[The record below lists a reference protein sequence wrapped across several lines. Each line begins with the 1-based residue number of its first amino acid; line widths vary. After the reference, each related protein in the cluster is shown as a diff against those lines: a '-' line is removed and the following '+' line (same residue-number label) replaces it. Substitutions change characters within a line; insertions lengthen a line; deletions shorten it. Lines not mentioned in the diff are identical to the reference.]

1 MSTNSVTLRN
11 LRSLSGMN
19 FFIPDYQRGY
29 RWSSFEAEQLMNDL
43 KEFCKRRKE
52 EGEFYCLQPIVVK
65 KRTWLREENGKTSE
79 VNGYEVIDGQQRL
92 TTLYILMKCKEQKIK
107 ALYEDFQP
115 FSIKYETRVE
125 FDSQKFLENID
136 KPTEASSEFI
146 DFYHMRSVYD
156 SINDWFKKSYDG
168 KSDYDR
174 KIIDALLSQDIEET
188 EGGSDIDK
196 ANNVRM
202 IWYEVSD
209 SENSS
214 SNDIFT
220 RLNIGKIPLT
230 NAELIKALLLR
241 RGNFIESE
249 ASLKQIQI
257 STEWNQIEQRLQD
270 DSFWYFLYN
279 TSSEFR
285 YENRIEFLF
294 DLMKHRT
301 KDSEYYYTFNEFNR
315 RLEDLG
321 RDPDLQNN
329 QARIDKIWLEVKQ
342 TFQTLEEWYEDRT
355 LYHLI
360 GFLIEQGED
369 IKDLREQSLSRSKS
383 DFIAYIKEKIREK
396 MGEVNL
402 RDLTYGEK
410 TVKKVLLLFN
420 ILTTLKSSQ
429 SSSRFPFGRYKKE
442 KWDIEHITSQTE
454 INIHDDKKRKEW
466 IKDMFVYFT
475 GKEDISAVQNYLE
488 KLINKIKKGPY
499 ESPTTAKER
508 SEAKILKALLSL
520 VCDPEPRVNVEE
532 FEKTFRQ
539 VQSYFSEDEVRDKN
553 NISNLALLD
562 AQTNRGYKNSFFPVK
577 REWII
582 RKDRQGIFVPIGI
595 KNVFLKYYSP
605 KSNNMLRW
613 GNEDAENYLSAI
625 EREIADYVEGD
636 KNVGN

>member
-342 TFQTLEEWYEDRT
+342 TFQTLEEW
-355 LYHLI
+355 L
-360 GFLIEQGED
+360 
-369 IKDLREQSLSRSKS
+369 
-383 DFIAYIKEKIREK
+383 DF
-396 MGEVNL
+396 
-402 RDLTYGEK
+402 
-410 TVKKVLLLFN
+410 F
-420 ILTTLKSSQ
+420 
-429 SSSRFPFGRYKKE
+429 
-442 KWDIEHITSQTE
+442 E
-454 INIHDDKKRKEW
+454 INH
-466 IKDMFVYFT
+466 Y
-475 GKEDISAVQNYLE
+475 
-488 KLINKIKKGPY
+488 
-499 ESPTTAKER
+499 
-508 SEAKILKALLSL
+508 
-520 VCDPEPRVNVEE
+520 C
-532 FEKTFRQ
+532 
-539 VQSYFSEDEVRDKN
+539 
-553 NISNLALLD
+553 
-562 AQTNRGYKNSFFPVK
+562 
-577 REWII
+577 
-582 RKDRQGIFVPIGI
+582 
-595 KNVFLKYYSP
+595 P
-605 KSNNMLRW
+605 K
-613 GNEDAENYLSAI
+613 
-625 EREIADYVEGD
+625 
-636 KNVGN
+636 

>member
-11 LRSLSGMN
+11 LRSLSGLN

-43 KEFCKRRKE
+43 KEFCKRRNE
-52 EGEFYCLQPIVVK
+52 EGDFYCLQPVVVK
-65 KRTWLREENGKTSE
+65 KRSWLREEDGKTSE
-79 VNGYEVIDGQQRL
+79 VEGYEVIDGQQRL

-107 ALYEDFQP
+107 ALYEDEGFQF
-115 FSIKYETRVE
+115 FSIRYETRVE

-136 KPTEASSEFI
+136 KSTASSEFI
-146 DFYHMRSVYD
+146 DFYHMREVYD
-156 SINDWFKKSYDG
+156 SINKWFKNSREGESAYD
-168 KSDYDR
+168 KR
-174 KIIDALLSQDIEET
+174 IIEALLDQDLEVT
-188 EGGSDIDK
+188 EGNTKIDK
-196 ANNVRM
+196 AKNVRM

-209 SENSS
+209 SEDSS

-279 TSSEFR
+279 TSSKVQ
-285 YENRIEFLF
+285 YDNRIEFLF

-301 KDSEYYYTFNEFNR
+301 NDCDYYYTFNQFNK
-315 RLEDLG
+315 RLEELG
-321 RDPDLQNN
+321 RDPDLENN
-329 QARIDKIWLEVKQ
+329 QERIDKIWLEVKQ

-369 IKDLREQSLSRSKS
+369 IKDLREQSLNRSKS
-383 DFIAYIKEKIREK
+383 DFIAFIKEKIREK

-420 ILTTLKSSQ
+420 ILTTLKNSQ
-429 SSSRFPFGRYKKE
+429 SSARFPFGRYKKE
-442 KWDIEHITSQTE
+442 KWDIEHITSQRE

-475 GKEDISAVQNYLE
+475 GKEDISVVQNYLE
-488 KLINKIKKGPY
+488 KLIKKKTY
-499 ESPTTAKER
+499 ESPTTAKEN

-520 VCDPEPRVNVEE
+520 VANPEHRVNVEE
-532 FEKTFRQ
+532 FEKTFKQ
-539 VQSYFSEDEVRDKN
+539 VQTYFSEDEVRDKN

-562 AQTNRGYKNSFFPVK
+562 AQTNRAYKNSFFPVK

-582 RKDRQGIFVPIGI
+582 RKDRQGIFVPIGT

-605 KSNNMLRW
+605 KSNNMSRW
-613 GNEDAENYLSAI
+613 GNEDAENYISAI

>member
-1 MSTNSVTLRN
+1 
-11 LRSLSGMN
+11 
-19 FFIPDYQRGY
+19 
-29 RWSSFEAEQLMNDL
+29 
-43 KEFCKRRKE
+43 
-52 EGEFYCLQPIVVK
+52 
-65 KRTWLREENGKTSE
+65 
-79 VNGYEVIDGQQRL
+79 
-92 TTLYILMKCKEQKIK
+92 
-107 ALYEDFQP
+107 
-115 FSIKYETRVE
+115 
-125 FDSQKFLENID
+125 
-136 KPTEASSEFI
+136 
-146 DFYHMRSVYD
+146 MRSVYD

-582 RKDRQGIFVPIGI
+582 RKDRQGIFVPIGT